1 MIINIAILVLFFLPS
16 IGAYGHVYMAGFR
29 VGSKHISIDYNT
41 IKYAIYVNGDFIAQ
55 AKYEWCERIQM
66 NSLKFCNSN
75 LNNAKG
81 QRYGGFNKDGKNS
94 CDAGLFL
101 ESQGYLKRNQ

>member
-1 MIINIAILVLFFLPS
+1 MIIYITILVLFFFPI
-16 IGAYGHVYMAGFR
+16 IGAFGHVYM
-29 VGSKHISIDYNT
+29 VGTKHNSIDYYT
-41 IKYAIYVNGDFIAQ
+41 IKYAIYSKGDFRVQ
-55 AKYEWCERIQM
+55 AKFEWGERIQM
-66 NSLKFCNSN
+66 KTLKFCNSN